1 MKLQLASRLAVYA
14 VLELA
19 AQPDRQLSAS
29 QIAETYGVSTHHLA
43 KVLHTL
49 RRAGLVQSVRGAG
62 GGFRFAGNARRTSVM
77 DVIDLFE
84 PFDRESSGSNEPGS
98 DTPIGQALNGVL
110 EEIDAIAQATLRS
123 VSIAT
128 CLKLADKSPSSALAS
143 VADPAE

>member
-19 AQPDRQLSAS
+19 ARPERQLSAAE
-29 QIAETYGVSTHHLA
+29 IAETYGVSSHHLS

-62 GGFRFAGNARRTSVM
+62 GGFRFAGNARRTSLM

-84 PFDRESSGSNEPGS
+84 PFDGAAAGPAEPGA
-98 DTPIGQALNGVL
+98 DTLVGTALNGVL
-110 EEIDAIAQATLRS
+110 TEIDAIAQATLRS
-123 VSIAT
+123 VSLAT
-128 CLKLADKSPSSALAS
+128 CLKLAGKLPSH
-143 VADPAE
+143 